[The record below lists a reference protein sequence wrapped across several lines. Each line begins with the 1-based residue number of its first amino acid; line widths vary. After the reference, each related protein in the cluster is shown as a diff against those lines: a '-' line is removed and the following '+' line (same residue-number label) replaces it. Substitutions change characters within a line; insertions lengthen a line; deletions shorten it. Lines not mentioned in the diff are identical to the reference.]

1 MPPHASL
8 LNRPVAD
15 RGGRAF
21 TLIELLVVIA
31 IIGILA
37 VSAVPAIRGLTSAN
51 TVASGSRQ
59 MLDDLAYARQ
69 LAISSRR
76 TVYMVFVPPTI
87 QSHQAELQRVK
98 PPERQRQLLRQYTN
112 LVGAPY
118 TTYALFSWRTVG
130 DQPGRKTPRYLT
142 EWRQLPEGMFLAT
155 NRFEDLGDVWWKAA
169 TNQATAMT
177 NLPLPQAWFPF
188 PASDAPPLRMPYL
201 AFDPAGR
208 VTYEGFNRQ
217 AAFRIPEA
225 SVTLS
230 RGSVMPMRD
239 TQGRPLPPDVV
250 ATPRG
255 NRTDMVIHPLT
266 GRARVV
272 ELKLP

>member
-1 MPPHASL
+1 MAPHVPRTA
-8 LNRPVAD
+8 RTAP
-15 RGGRAF
+15 GGGVGAF
-21 TLIELLVVIA
+21 TLIELLVVVA

-59 MLDDLAYARQ
+59 MLDDLSYARQ

-76 TVYMVFVPPTI
+76 TVYMVFVPPTV
-87 QSHQAELQRVK
+87 QSHLAELQRVK
-98 PPERQRQLLRQYTN
+98 PPERQKQLLRQYTN

-130 DQPGRKTPRYLT
+130 DQPGRKTPRFLT
-142 EWRQLPEGMFLAT
+142 DWRQLPEGMFLAT
-155 NRFEDLGDVWWKAA
+155 NRFTDLGDLWWKAA
-169 TNQATAMT
+169 TNMATMAT
-177 NLPLPQAWFPF
+177 NLPLPQAWIPF
-188 PASDAPPLRMPYL
+188 PAWDAPQLRMPYI

-208 VTYEGFNRQ
+208 VTYEGLNRSSATQ
-217 AAFRIPEA
+217 IPEA
-225 SVTLS
+225 SITLS
-230 RGSVMPMRD
+230 RGSVMPLRD
-239 TQGRPLPPDVV
+239 TQGRPLPPDIVE
-250 ATPRG
+250 TPRG

-266 GRARVV
+266 GRARVI